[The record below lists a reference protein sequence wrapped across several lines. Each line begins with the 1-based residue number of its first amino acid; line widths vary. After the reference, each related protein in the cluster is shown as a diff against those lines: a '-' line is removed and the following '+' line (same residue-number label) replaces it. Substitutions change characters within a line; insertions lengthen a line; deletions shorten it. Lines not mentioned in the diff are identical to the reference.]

1 MSNFYD
7 AVIIGG
13 GPAGLTAAIYLAR
26 AGMRTLVLEKGQPGG
41 QLADSFEVANYPG
54 VISVPGRELG
64 ETMRRQAESFGA
76 EIRHENA
83 VNLRLQG
90 GDKTVLT
97 DSGEYSCRGVLI
109 AAGARPKSA
118 GFPGEEEFR
127 GRGVSYCAV
136 CDGEF
141 FTGQEIFV
149 VGGGFSA
156 AEESVYLARYASRV
170 TVVIRGDGFKCA
182 PSAAKAALSHPKIT
196 VLTRTEIVR
205 AAGDDKLRSVTLR
218 NKDSGEETT
227 ISPENGLGIFVYV
240 GYEPEI
246 GFLKG
251 QVDMD
256 ERGCI
261 ITDSRLQTSVSGV
274 FAAGDIRQ
282 KTLRQAATAV
292 GDGALAAAELEKYI
306 SAVRQNRQVQQVQ
319 QDQRNSSGEQ
329 SARYDKATVRR
340 AEQSPRSPQSS
351 VDTEFPPE
359 LSEALSRI
367 KSPMTLE
374 ITPDGRAV
382 SQKLKE
388 FAGALARISGNISVR
403 IAENPSGQCLP
414 SVRVA
419 GESGCFTF
427 HGVPAGH
434 ELPTFAE
441 SLQIASGAGEA
452 VSPETAERLSAVR
465 SPVMIQVLVTASC
478 SRCPELVLAAIT
490 AACINPLISA
500 DIYDVLLFPAL
511 REKYGVM
518 SVPFLIINGEKA
530 GAGRKSLAE
539 LTELITRSI
548 SGTA

>member
-54 VISVPGRELG
+54 VISVPGREIG
-64 ETMRRQAESFGA
+64 ETMLRQAESFGA

-83 VNLRLQG
+83 VKLRLRK

-170 TVVIRGDGFKCA
+170 TVVIRGEGFKCA

-240 GYEPEI
+240 GYEPES

-261 ITDSRLQTSVSGV
+261 ITDSGLQTSVSGV

-306 SAVRQNRQVQQVQ
+306 SAVRQ
-319 QDQRNSSGEQ
+319 DQRNPSGERTAQ
-329 SARYDKATVRR
+329 YDNGMVRR
-340 AEQSPRSPQSS
+340 AEQSSRSPQSS

-359 LSEALSRI
+359 LSEALSRAR
-367 KSPMTLE
+367 SPLTLE
-374 ITPDGRAV
+374 INPDGRAV

-403 IAENPSGQCLP
+403 VAENPSGQCLP
-414 SVRVA
+414 CVRVT
-419 GESGCFTF
+419 GEGGCFTF

-434 ELPTFAE
+434 ELLTFAE

-452 VSPETAERLSAVR
+452 VSQETAERLAAIK

>member
-64 ETMRRQAESFGA
+64 ETMLRQAESFGA
-76 EIRHENA
+76 ELRHENA
-83 VNLRLQG
+83 VKLLVQE
-90 GDKTVLT
+90 GDRTVLT

-109 AAGARPKSA
+109 AAGARPRAA

-141 FTGQEIFV
+141 FTGKEIFV
-149 VGGGFSA
+149 VGGGFAA

-170 TVVIRGDGFKCA
+170 TVVIRGECFKCA

-218 NKDSGEETT
+218 NKDSGEEIT

-240 GYEPEI
+240 GYEPES

-251 QVDMD
+251 QIDMD

-261 ITDSRLQTSVSGV
+261 ITDSGLQTSVSGV

-306 SAVRQNRQVQQVQ
+306 SAVRQ
-319 QDQRNSSGEQ
+319 DQRNPSGER
-329 SARYDKATVRR
+329 SARYDNGMVRR

-359 LSEALSRI
+359 LSEALSRAR
-367 KSPMTLE
+367 SPLTLE

-403 IAENPSGQCLP
+403 VAENPSGQCLP
-414 SVRVA
+414 CVRVT

-452 VSPETAERLSAVR
+452 VSQETAERLAAIK
-465 SPVMIQVLVTASC
+465 SPVMIQVLATASC

-490 AACINPLISA
+490 AACINPLITA

>member
-83 VNLRLQG
+83 VKLRLQE

-109 AAGARPKSA
+109 AAGARPKAA

-141 FTGQEIFV
+141 FTGKEIFV

-170 TVVIRGDGFKCA
+170 TVVIRGEGFKCA
-182 PSAAKAALSHPKIT
+182 PSAAKAALSHPKIS

-240 GYEPEI
+240 GFEPES

-261 ITDSRLQTSVSGV
+261 ITDNGLQTSVSGV

-292 GDGALAAAELEKYI
+292 GDGALAASELEKYI
-306 SAVRQNRQVQQVQ
+306 SAVRQDRG
-319 QDQRNSSGEQ
+319 NSPGESPAGYDRE
-329 SARYDKATVRR
+329 SARRS
-340 AEQSPRSPQSS
+340 EQSPRSPQSS
-351 VDTEFPPE
+351 IDTEFPPE

-367 KSPMTLE
+367 KSPLTLE
-374 ITPDGRAV
+374 IHPDVRAV

-388 FAGALARISGNISVR
+388 FAGALAQISGNISVR
-403 IAENPSGQCLP
+403 VAENPSGQCLP
-414 SVRVA
+414 CVRVT

-434 ELPTFAE
+434 ELLTFAE

-452 VSPETAERLSAVR
+452 VSPETAGRLAAVR

-490 AACINPLISA
+490 AACINPLITA

-548 SGTA
+548 GGTA

>member
-26 AGMRTLVLEKGQPGG
+26 AGMKTLVLEKGQPGG

-83 VNLRLQG
+83 VKLMFNG
-90 GDKTVLT
+90 ENKTVLT
-97 DSGEYSCRGVLI
+97 DSGEYSCHGVII
-109 AAGARPKSA
+109 AAGAHPKAA
-118 GFPGEEEFR
+118 GFPGEEKYK

-141 FTGQEIFV
+141 FTGKEIFV

-170 TVVIRGDGFKCA
+170 TVVIRGEGFKCA
-182 PSAAKAALSHPKIT
+182 PSAAKAALSDPRIT
-196 VLTRTEIVR
+196 VLTRTEIAG

-218 NKDSGEETT
+218 NKDTGEETT

-240 GYEPEI
+240 GYEPES
-246 GFLKG
+246 GFLEG
-251 QVDMD
+251 QIDMD
-256 ERGCI
+256 EQGCL
-261 ITDSRLQTSVSGV
+261 ITDNGLQTSVPGV

-306 SAVRQNRQVQQVQ
+306 SAV
-319 QDQRNSSGEQ
+319 QRKSPVESPAGYDRE
-329 SARYDKATVRR
+329 SARRT
-340 AEQSPRSPQSS
+340 EQEPRSPQSP

-359 LSEALSRI
+359 LSEALLRI
-367 KSPMTLE
+367 KSLLTLE
-374 ITPDGRAV
+374 IQPDGRAV

-388 FAGALARISGNISVR
+388 FAGALAKISGNISVR
-403 IAENPSGQCLP
+403 TAEKSSAQCPP
-414 SVRVA
+414 SVRVM

-434 ELPTFAE
+434 ELLTFAK
-441 SLQIASGAGEA
+441 SLQIASGAGES
-452 VSPETAERLSAVR
+452 VPPETAERLAAVK

-490 AACINPLISA
+490 AACINPLITA

-518 SVPFLIINGEKA
+518 SVPFLIINGEKV

-539 LTELITRSI
+539 LTELIMQNI

>member
-64 ETMRRQAESFGA
+64 ETMLRQAESFGA
-76 EIRHENA
+76 ELRHENA
-83 VNLRLQG
+83 VKLLVQE
-90 GDKTVLT
+90 GDRTVLT

-170 TVVIRGDGFKCA
+170 TVVIRGEGFKCA

-240 GYEPEI
+240 GYEPES

-256 ERGCI
+256 ERGCV

-306 SAVRQNRQVQQVQ
+306 SAVRQ
-319 QDQRNSSGEQ
+319 DQRNPSGERTAQ
-329 SARYDKATVRR
+329 YDNGMVRR
-340 AEQSPRSPQSS
+340 AEQSSRSPQSS

-359 LSEALSRI
+359 LSEALSRAR
-367 KSPMTLE
+367 SPLTLE

-403 IAENPSGQCLP
+403 VAENPSGQCLP
-414 SVRVA
+414 CVRVT
-419 GESGCFTF
+419 GEGGCFTF

-434 ELPTFAE
+434 ELLTFAE

-452 VSPETAERLSAVR
+452 VSPETAERLAAVR
-465 SPVMIQVLVTASC
+465 SPVMIQVLATASC

-490 AACINPLISA
+490 AACINPLITA